1 LYLYTPKLFRRVM
14 KLYSISILSIAFIF
28 IASFSN
34 LETKKT
40 IAASPYP
47 ETEEELGKMLF
58 MDSILS
64 EDYTL
69 SCASCHKPEFA
80 FADTVAFS
88 KGVRNQIGNRN
99 TPTAMNVLNRPF
111 FFWDGRAASL
121 EEQALIPIENPVEMN
136 LSADSAVARLIKNPF
151 YKESFL
157 RIYGELPSKT
167 RLASALAAFER
178 TLETGSRFDNFSN
191 GDTSALT
198 ASEKRGLEIF
208 NEKGKCFDCHF
219 GPDMTGDEF
228 RNIGLYDEINNK
240 DQGRFIVSKD
250 STDLGK
256 IKVPSL
262 RNVAVTGP
270 YMHDGSFKTL
280 KEVIEYYND
289 PSILRPKSINR
300 DSLLSKPL
308 GLNPQEIS
316 DLEAFLHTL
325 TSNRFIHLIPKK

>member
-1 LYLYTPKLFRRVM
+1 M
-14 KLYSISILSIAFIF
+14 KLYSVSILSIAFIF

-34 LETKKT
+34 FETKKT
-40 IAASPYP
+40 MTASPYP

-80 FADTVAFS
+80 FADTVTFS

-111 FFWDGRAASL
+111 FFWDGRATSL

-136 LSADSAVARLIKNPF
+136 LSADSAVARLINNPF

-157 RIYGELPSKT
+157 RIYGELPSKA